1 MWTASQSQGQPSKA
15 RKNQAKGKR
24 PRRFFPANASTTSG
38 RATRARV
45 SFDPRQVSFTPRQ
58 EARQPEEVLNGISY
72 LLAFEQSQ
80 CILYS

>member
-38 RATRARV
+38 RATRRRVGFEAGQLYPKTGVQAARG
-45 SFDPRQVSFTPRQ
+45 SAEWHF
-58 EARQPEEVLNGISY
+58 VLVG
-72 LLAFEQSQ
+72 F
-80 CILYS
+80 